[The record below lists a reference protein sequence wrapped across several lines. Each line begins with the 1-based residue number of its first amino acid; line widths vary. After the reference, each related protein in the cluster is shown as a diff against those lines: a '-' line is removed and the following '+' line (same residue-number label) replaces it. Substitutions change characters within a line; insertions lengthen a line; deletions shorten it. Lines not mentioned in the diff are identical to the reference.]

1 MKNYKVNENDMQ
13 NMLDILNALKDKT
26 RLKIV
31 FELMGGKKNVGQLVD
46 AIGMTQSAVSHQL
59 IFLKKYNL
67 VSSIK
72 EGNRVYYSLS
82 DKHVEDVVKLCLAHA
97 REE

>member
-1 MKNYKVNENDMQ
+1 MNKYNISENDMQ
-13 NMLDILNALKDKT
+13 NMLDILNALKDRT

-31 FELMGGKKNVGQLVD
+31 FELMEGKKNVSQLVD
-46 AIGMTQSAVSHQL
+46 AIGMTQSAISHQL

-67 VSSIK
+67 VSNVK

-82 DKHVEDVVKLCLAHA
+82 DKHVNDVVKLCLAHA
-97 REE
+97 REK

>member
-1 MKNYKVNENDMQ
+1 MKKYNISENDMQ

-31 FELMGGKKNVGQLVD
+31 FELMDGKKNVGQLVES
-46 AIGMTQSAVSHQL
+46 IGMTQSAVSHQL
-59 IFLKKYNL
+59 ILLKKYNL
-67 VSSIK
+67 VNNVK

-97 REE
+97 REK